1 MTLSIDP
8 ELNRLTEEEKAL
20 YLEIGG
26 AGLEGIS
33 KTELCGRGRTKRRET
48 VESLKSR
55 GFIVEGKKRGRL
67 FLWTP
72 GHFEKWRAV
81 AQPPQPVRRRVTSAD
96 IYSEI
101 LKLRDDLSSLKD
113 LVVPSIPKAA
123 VSFYEFVKKLQKAY
137 YALSGGRAT
146 RVEIN
151 VLKDSVC
158 LEMKIDDATFSR
170 FLEDCY
176 HLFPRHVEL
185 SPARDEKEGLRIR
198 GILYTYLTLLEPIL
212 K

>member
-8 ELNRLTEEEKAL
+8 ELNPLTEEEKAL
-20 YLEIGG
+20 YLEIER
-26 AGLEGIS
+26 AGLEGVS
-33 KTELCGRGRTKRRET
+33 KTELCGRGKTKRREWIA
-48 VESLKSR
+48 SLKNS
-55 GFIVEGKKRGRL
+55 GFIVEGKKGGKL
-67 FLWTP
+67 FLWTK
-72 GHFEKWRAV
+72 GHFEKWQAV
-81 AQPPQPVRRRVTSAD
+81 AKPPKPRGRITSKD

-101 LKLRDDLSSLKD
+101 LKLRDDLSNLKG

-146 RVEIN
+146 RVAIN
-151 VLKDSVC
+151 TLKDSVC

-170 FLEDCY
+170 FLEDCF

-185 SPARDEKEGLRIR
+185 SPAREEKEGMSLR